1 MKLLVIIPTYNEM
14 DNISKII
21 PAVFSRI
28 PDDAGILIVDD
39 GSPDGTANA
48 VKKLLDSYT
57 SVRGGGYSFWN
68 GIPKKVLLMHI

>member
-57 SVRGGGYSFWN
+57 SVRGGA
-68 GIPKKVLLMHI
+68 IPFGTEFQKRSC